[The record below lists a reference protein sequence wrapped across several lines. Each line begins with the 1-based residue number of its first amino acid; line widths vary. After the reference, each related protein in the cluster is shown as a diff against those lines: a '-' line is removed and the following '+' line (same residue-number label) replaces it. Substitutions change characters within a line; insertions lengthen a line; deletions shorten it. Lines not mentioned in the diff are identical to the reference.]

1 MVLKLAMIVLPPLMV
16 TIVVLSLIGASW
28 DVMARVTVVL
38 VAFLL
43 VIGLCD
49 RMRQGQQLAAAES
62 MAAAHPQESSA
73 LGLGASAIAS
83 LPVYKYEKK
92 SGGGSDECS
101 ICLAEM
107 KPMETVKQLPV
118 CTHLFH
124 EGCIDLWLWS
134 HRTCPVCRS
143 PVVVAVAPASVEIH
157 VRHQDSS

>member
-1 MVLKLAMIVLPPLMV
+1 MPLKLAMIVLPPLIV
-16 TIVVLSLIGASW
+16 TIVVLSLVGASW
-28 DVMARVTVVL
+28 DVKARVTVLL

-49 RMRQGQQLAAAES
+49 RMRQQPAAES
-62 MAAAHPQESSA
+62 MAAPPQESSA

-101 ICLAEM
+101 ICLGEM
-107 KPMETVKQLPV
+107 KPKETVKQLPV

-143 PVVVAVAPASVEIH
+143 PVIVAATPASVEIH
-157 VRHQDSS
+157 VHHQDSR